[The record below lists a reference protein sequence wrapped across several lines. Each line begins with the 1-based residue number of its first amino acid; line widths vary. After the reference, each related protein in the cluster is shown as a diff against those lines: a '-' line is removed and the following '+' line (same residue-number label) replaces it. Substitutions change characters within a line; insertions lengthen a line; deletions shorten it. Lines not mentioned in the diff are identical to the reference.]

1 MQCIRCG
8 LLLLME
14 ILSDC
19 PLVEFMS
26 LAKMAEPVETLFGW
40 VTRVGLRN
48 RVLDRMEVP
57 TGREGAILGVVWLIE
72 MHCKA

>member
-1 MQCIRCG
+1 
-8 LLLLME
+8 
-14 ILSDC
+14 
-19 PLVEFMS
+19 
-26 LAKMAEPVETLFGW
+26 MAEPVETLFGW

-48 RVLDRMEVP
+48 RVLDGIEVP